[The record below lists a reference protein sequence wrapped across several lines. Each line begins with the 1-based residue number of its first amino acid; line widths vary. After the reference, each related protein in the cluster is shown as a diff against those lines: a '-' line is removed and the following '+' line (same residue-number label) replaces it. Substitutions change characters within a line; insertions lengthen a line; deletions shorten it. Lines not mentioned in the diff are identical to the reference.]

1 MKRIHNIFGCIF
13 YFGRCLSG
21 KSRWRNNKK
30 ILVGLFVLCL
40 LPLKSTAQETT
51 KHDPLLDP
59 ITGGYPIF
67 ANSVEIVSV
76 TDSVR
81 GPSDQIPSQQI
92 FDLTPGVQIAESSPY
107 VPGSG
112 SYGLNDALWSDCITG
127 DFDGDGI
134 DEILTGWVSLDGYL
148 HLEMANAT
156 RLKPTYD
163 WEWNQRSLLSDS
175 WICTGPIRLLAVD
188 LDSTFRKEFVVCT
201 PTGSELKV
209 VPYYMNDQGQTLV
222 PGTAALISS
231 GYPYDIAAG
240 DFNGDGC
247 DELVQI
253 HLEGSSQNTTR
264 DLNLERYNYD
274 PSDRIF
280 KIFSNQGAPIPDD
293 QWPSWKRFKV
303 TTGDF
308 RNLGYDD
315 AVFSYTMT
323 SGNSGRQVFWYVYDA
338 IGGFLAFSPTYPGVS
353 PAGWT
358 WGNGWESDAVAVDLN
373 PDLNDGDELVVAGPG
388 EVAVLKFNASFVP
401 YYCGGGNARIP
412 FLYPGALETYE
423 RRRFLAVEDM
433 DADTSGSTW
442 VQEIIVAEHKQ
453 DSTTVIRVLS
463 PNINISDEI
472 TGLSQKSVYTS
483 TVKSRKSEIAVGDF
497 DGDAIRLGPPTLITK
512 HSVYQPIV
520 ELNVPPTHFDY
531 LNDQIYDVCNVH
543 GPAPSEFKVTYTE
556 TQSQSS
562 YFSSELKQGWGVSG
576 EISGGASFFGVKVRA
591 YVKTSYDAGYY
602 GSHSENT
609 TVTASQ
615 VTSSTGD
622 NWILATVTD
631 YDFWEYPLYAMGY
644 RFANVLVQVP
654 HYQGTEWFPN
664 RNVNARDWMAN
675 HEVGN
680 LFSYLRKDDVAGWT
694 GAQLLTS
701 FTGKY
706 VSIASSGSWTL
717 DLASQ
722 TIDANQL
729 TSSIGTEVGASVS
742 GWGMEAKVSG
752 NYSREEITTHT
763 STATKDVL
771 IEVEVSDTDK
781 TFGDTDYLVTPYM
794 YWGKNGAMVIDYAVD
809 PSTTGNPDLGTFWDK
824 NYLLYSD
831 PGFILPWRLDSLK
844 GIGGTGDLKLYCKS
858 LHVSPIVPAA
868 GDTAHITANVHNFSL
883 TNTAGPVSLRFYLGN
898 PANGGTPIE
907 GIGGLTD
914 LSTGESIPAQNRA
927 TVKMDWVVPSGL
939 SSTARVYA
947 VIDPDDA
954 IAEIHDENNI
964 GFVPLRVQD
973 ATGIEE
979 EPIPLLPDSYV
990 LHQNYP
996 NPFNPSTTITYQ
1008 LPKLGHVTLKVFDLL
1023 GREVVTLVNDV
1034 QEPGYKSL
1042 RFNATGLASGV
1053 YIYRLQAN
1061 SFIASKKFLL
1071 LR

>member
-1 MKRIHNIFGCIF
+1 MKRIHNIFGCISCPAR
-13 YFGRCLSG
+13 YLSG
-21 KSRWRNNKK
+21 HSRWRNNKE

-40 LPLKSTAQETT
+40 LPLKMTAQDTT

-59 ITGGYPIF
+59 VTGGYPIF

-81 GPSDQIPSQQI
+81 GLSDQVPSQRI
-92 FDLTPGVQIAESSPY
+92 FDLTPDGQIAESSPY
-107 VPGSG
+107 VTGSG
-112 SYGLNDALWSDCITG
+112 SYGFNNDLWSDCISG

-134 DEILTGWVSLDGYL
+134 DEILTGWVSPDGYL
-148 HLEMANAT
+148 HLDMSGAT
-156 RLKPTYD
+156 RLKPTYN
-163 WEWNQRSLLSDS
+163 WQWNQRLLWNESYP
-175 WICTGPIRLLAVD
+175 CTGPIRLLAVN
-188 LDSTFRKEFVVCT
+188 LDSTFRKEIVVCT
-201 PTGSELKV
+201 PTGTLLRV
-209 VPYYMNDQGQTLV
+209 VPYYMDDQGQNLIQ
-222 PGTAALISS
+222 GTAALISS
-231 GYPYDIAAG
+231 GSPYDIAAG
-240 DFNGDGC
+240 DFNGDGR
-247 DELVQI
+247 DELVQVYHKTSGADPPYMTI
-253 HLEGSSQNTTR
+253 A
-264 DLNLERYNYD
+264 RYNYD
-274 PSDRIF
+274 PSERQF
-280 KIFSNQGAPIPDD
+280 RHYSSESRPTTNG
-293 QWPSWKRFKV
+293 QWDSWKRLKV
-303 TTGDF
+303 TTGNF
-308 RNLGYDD
+308 RNLGHDE
-315 AVFSYTMT
+315 AVVSFTLT
-323 SGNSGRQVFWYVYDA
+323 SGNTGRQVFNYVTVV
-338 IGGFLAFSPTYPGVS
+338 GGHLRSAATFPGMS

-358 WGNGWESDAVAVDLN
+358 WGNGWESDAVAADLN
-373 PDLNDGDELVVAGPG
+373 PKKNDGDELVVAGPG
-388 EVAVLKFNASFVP
+388 EVAVLKFDASLIP
-401 YYCGGGNARIP
+401 YYLAGGSAKLP
-412 FLYPGALETYE
+412 FLNPGAVENYE

-433 DADTSGSTW
+433 DSDTSGAPW
-442 VQEIIVAEHKQ
+442 IQEIIVAEHLQ

-463 PNINISDEI
+463 PNINASDDI
-472 TGLSQKSVYTS
+472 TGLSQKSVYAS
-483 TVKSRKSEIAVGDF
+483 TLKSRRSEIAVGDF

-512 HSVYQPIV
+512 QSVYQPIV

-531 LNDQIYDVCNVH
+531 LNDQVYDICKVH
-543 GPAPSEFKVTYTE
+543 GTTPSEFKVTYTE
-556 TQSQSS
+556 TQSETS
-562 YFSSELKQGWGVSG
+562 YFSSELKQGWGVSS
-576 EISGGASFFGVKVRA
+576 ELSGGVSLFGVTVKA
-591 YVKTSYDAGYY
+591 YVKTSYDRGYY
-602 GSHSENT
+602 GSHSQNT

-631 YDFWEYPLYAMGY
+631 YDFWEYPLYAMGD
-644 RFANVLVQVP
+644 RFGNVLVQVP
-654 HYQGTEWFPN
+654 HHRGTEWFPS
-664 RNVNARDWMAN
+664 RNVKARDWMAN

-694 GAQLLTS
+694 GTKLLTS

-706 VSIASSGSWTL
+706 ISIASSGSWTL
-717 DLASQ
+717 DLATQ
-722 TIDANQL
+722 TIDENKL
-729 TSSIGTEVGASVS
+729 TSNIGTEVGSSVS
-742 GWGMEAKVSG
+742 GWGIEAKVSAR
-752 NYSREEITTHT
+752 YSREEITTHT

-781 TFGDTDYLVTPYM
+781 TFGDTDYLVTPYI
-794 YWGKNGAMVIDYAVD
+794 YWGENGAMVVDYAVD

-883 TNTAGPVSLRFYLGN
+883 KNTAGPVTVRFYLGN

-907 GIGGLTD
+907 GIGGLID
-914 LSTGESIPAQNRA
+914 LSTGGLIPAQNRA

-939 SSTARVYA
+939 SNEAKVYA

-954 IAEIHDENNI
+954 IAEIHEDNNI

-979 EPIPLLPDSYV
+979 ESMRLLPDRYV
-990 LHQNYP
+990 LQQNYP

-1008 LPKLGHVTLKVFDLL
+1008 LPTRGHVTLKVFDVL
-1023 GREVVTLVNDV
+1023 GREVGTLVNDV
-1034 QEPGYKSL
+1034 QEPGFKSL

-1053 YIYRLQAN
+1053 YFYQLQAG
-1061 SFIASKKFLL
+1061 SFSATKKFLL

>member
-1 MKRIHNIFGCIF
+1 MKRIHIIFDCIF
-13 YFGRCLSG
+13 YSGRCLSG
-21 KSRWRNNKK
+21 HSRWRNNKK
-30 ILVGLFVLCL
+30 IFVGLFVLCL
-40 LPLKSTAQETT
+40 LPLKTTAQETT
-51 KHDPLLDP
+51 KHDPLLNP
-59 ITGGYPIF
+59 LTGGYPIF

-81 GPSDQIPSQQI
+81 GLSDQVPSQRI
-92 FDLTPGVQIAESSPY
+92 FDLTSDGQIAESSPY
-107 VPGSG
+107 VTGSG
-112 SYGLNDALWSDCITG
+112 SYGINDALWSDCVSG
-127 DFDGDGI
+127 DFDGDGF
-134 DEILTGWVSLDGYL
+134 DEILTGWVSPDGYL
-148 HLEMANAT
+148 HLDLSGAT
-156 RLKPTYD
+156 RLKPTYN
-163 WEWNQRSLLSDS
+163 WEWNHLSLLSS
-175 WICTGPIRLLAVD
+175 SRTWTGPIRLLAVN
-188 LDSTFRKEFVVCT
+188 LDSTFRKEIVVCT
-201 PTGSELKV
+201 RNSII
-209 VPYYMNDQGQTLV
+209 PYYMGDQGENLV
-222 PGTAALISS
+222 QGTATLIAS
-231 GYPYDIAAG
+231 GSPYDIAAG
-240 DFNGDGC
+240 DFNGDGR
-247 DELVQI
+247 DELV
-253 HLEGSSQNTTR
+253 HVYHKTTGAQPPYMTIA
-264 DLNLERYNYD
+264 RYNYN
-274 PSDRIF
+274 PSEKQFTFDGSQS
-280 KIFSNQGAPIPDD
+280 KTTTSG
-293 QWPSWKRFKV
+293 QWDTWKRLKV

-308 RNLGYDD
+308 RNLGYDE
-315 AVFSYTMT
+315 AVVSFTLA
-323 SGNSGRQVFWYVYDA
+323 SGNSGRQVFTYVTVGV
-338 IGGFLAFSPTYPGVS
+338 GGFLSFAATFPGISPS
-353 PAGWT
+353 GWT
-358 WGNGWESDAVAVDLN
+358 WGDGWESDAVDADLN

-388 EVAVLKFNASFVP
+388 EVAVLKFNSSFVP

-412 FLYPGALETYE
+412 FLNPGALETYE
-423 RRRFLAVEDM
+423 RRRFLAVEDV
-433 DADTSGSTW
+433 DADTNSTTW

-463 PNINISDEI
+463 PNINVSDEI
-472 TGLSQKSVYTS
+472 TGLSEKSVYVS
-483 TVKSRKSEIAVGDF
+483 TLKSRRSEIAVGDF

-512 HSVYQPIV
+512 NSVYQPIV

-531 LNDQIYDVCNVH
+531 LNDQIYDVCNAH
-543 GPAPSEFKVTYTE
+543 GAEPSEFKVTYTE

-562 YFSSELKQGWGVSG
+562 YFSSEVKQGWGVSS
-576 EISGGASFFGVKVRA
+576 ELSGGTSLFGVTVKA
-591 YVKTSYDAGYY
+591 YVKASYDAGYY

-644 RFANVLVQVP
+644 RYGSVLVQVP
-654 HYQGTEWFPN
+654 HFQGTEWFPS

-680 LFSYLRKDDVAGWT
+680 IFSYLGKDDIAEWT

-706 VSIASSGSWTL
+706 ISIASAGSWTL

-722 TIDANQL
+722 TIDENQL

-742 GWGMEAKVSG
+742 GWGMEAKVSAR
-752 NYSREEITTHT
+752 YSREEITTHT

-794 YWGKNGAMVIDYAVD
+794 YWGENGAMVIDYAVD

-824 NYLLYSD
+824 NYLMYSD

-858 LHVSPIVPAA
+858 LHVSPIIPAA

-883 TNTAGPVSLRFYLGN
+883 KNTEGPVTVRFYLGN
-898 PANGGTPIE
+898 PASGGISIE

-914 LSTGESIPAQNRA
+914 LNTDESVSTQNRA
-927 TVKMDWVVPSGL
+927 TVKMDWVVPTGL
-939 SSTARVYA
+939 SSDARVYA
-947 VIDPDDA
+947 VIDPDNA
-954 IAEIHDENNI
+954 IAEIHDDNNI
-964 GFVPLRVQD
+964 GFVPLRIQD

-990 LHQNYP
+990 LQQNYP

-1008 LPKLGHVTLKVFDLL
+1008 LPTRGHVTLKVFDVH

-1042 RFNATGLASGV
+1042 YFNATGLASGV
-1053 YIYRLQAN
+1053 YIYRLQAD
-1061 SFIASKKFLL
+1061 SFSASKKFLL

>member
-1 MKRIHNIFGCIF
+1 MKRINNIFGCISCPAR
-13 YFGRCLSG
+13 YHLGL
-21 KSRWRNNKK
+21 SRWKNNTK

-40 LPLKSTAQETT
+40 LPLKTTAQDTD

-59 ITGGYPIF
+59 VTGGYPIF

-81 GPSDQIPSQQI
+81 GPSDQVPSQQI
-92 FDLTPGVQIAESSPY
+92 FDMTPGVQIAESSPY

-112 SYGLNDALWSDCITG
+112 SYGVNDALWSDCITG

-134 DEILTGWVSLDGYL
+134 DEILTGWVSPDGYL
-148 HLEMANAT
+148 HLDMSDAT
-156 RLKPTYD
+156 RLKPTYN
-163 WEWNQRSLLSDS
+163 WEWNQRLLLSSS
-175 WICTGPIRLLAVD
+175 WTCTGPIRLLAVN
-188 LDSTFRKEFVVCT
+188 LDSTFRKEIVVCA
-201 PTGSELKV
+201 PSGSSLRV
-209 VPYYMNDQGQTLV
+209 VPYYMDDQGENLE
-222 PGTAALISS
+222 PGTAALFSS
-231 GYPYDIAAG
+231 GSPYDIAAG
-240 DFNGDGC
+240 DRNGDGR
-247 DELVQI
+247 DELFQVYRQNSGPAAPYMTI
-253 HLEGSSQNTTR
+253 VKYIYNPTNRMFNWNGSSSVPATSGEWDT
-264 DLNLERYNYD
+264 
-274 PSDRIF
+274 
-280 KIFSNQGAPIPDD
+280 
-293 QWPSWKRFKV
+293 WKRLKII
-303 TTGDF
+303 TGDF
-308 RNLGYDD
+308 RNLGYDEL
-315 AVFSYTMT
+315 VVSLTLI
-323 SGNSGRQVFWYVYDA
+323 SGNSGRQCFNYITTA
-338 IGGFLAFSPTYPGVS
+338 GSFLGWWTPPGSSPS
-353 PAGWT
+353 GWT
-358 WGNGWESDAVAVDLN
+358 WGDGWESDAVAADLN
-373 PDLNDGDELVVAGPG
+373 PGLDDGDELVVASPG
-388 EVAVLKFNASFVP
+388 EVAVLKFNSSLVP
-401 YYCGGGNARIP
+401 YYCGGGNAKTP
-412 FLYPGALETYE
+412 FLNPAASETYE

-433 DADTSGSTW
+433 DADTSSATW
-442 VQEIIVAEHKQ
+442 VKEIIVAEHKQ

-463 PNINISDEI
+463 PTINVSDEI

-483 TVKSRKSEIAVGDF
+483 ALKSRRSEIAVGDF

-562 YFSSELKQGWGVSG
+562 YFSSELKQGWGVSS
-576 EISGGASFFGVKVRA
+576 ELSGGTSFFGVKVRA
-591 YVKTSYDAGYY
+591 YVNTSYDAGYY

-644 RFANVLVQVP
+644 RFASVLVQVP
-654 HYQGTEWFPN
+654 HYQGTEWFPS

-680 LFSYLRKDDVAGWT
+680 LFSYLSKNDVAGWT

-722 TIDANQL
+722 TIDENQL
-729 TSSIGTEVGASVS
+729 TSKIGTEVGASVS

-752 NYSREEITTHT
+752 RYSREEITTHT

-824 NYLLYSD
+824 NYLSHSD

-844 GIGGTGDLKLYCKS
+844 GIGGTDDLKFYCKS

-883 TNTAGPVSLRFYLGN
+883 TNTAGPVTVRFYLGN
-898 PANGGTPIE
+898 PASGGTPIE

-914 LSTGESIPAQNRA
+914 LNTDGLIPAQNRA
-927 TVKMDWVVPSGL
+927 TVKMDWIVPSGL
-939 SSTARVYA
+939 SSEARIYA
-947 VIDPDDA
+947 VIDPDNA
-954 IAEIHDENNI
+954 IAEIHDDNNI

-979 EPIPLLPDSYV
+979 EPVHQLPDRYV
-990 LHQNYP
+990 LGQNYP

-1008 LPKLGHVTLKVFDLL
+1008 LPIRGHVMLKVYDVL
-1023 GREVVTLVNDV
+1023 GREVRTLVNEM
-1034 QEPGYKSL
+1034 QEPGFKSL
-1042 RFNATGLASGV
+1042 LFNATGLASGV
-1053 YIYRLQAN
+1053 YFYRLEVGTF
-1061 SFIASKKFLL
+1061 STFKKFLL